1 MRQLRNHPCSASFN
15 NLYPFT
21 FFPLLVLLLFLPTCT
36 NLRYLQLL
44 AMARPPSMFHAFLRP
59 SILQVLRA
67 TGYHSTRPAVLDTLT
82 DIAARYLTL
91 LCEKTASNA
100 MNNHGDAGDYDIVDV
115 RMALQEVGTLLPDKV
130 ETEQARKGEEDMRG
144 VEEFI
149 QWFTGTRMKEMMEM
163 GSGDTESD
171 ATDYLAALK
180 KKHSKTGDDAKWQGT
195 IFGKC
200 TDGNEILVEGGPLIS
215 INEWISHRTPEPQE
229 EKEEE
234 EEEEEQQQNGD
245 KLETSELRGSPSSG
259 LSSVGDRLGDD
270 GIEDMDLT

>member
-1 MRQLRNHPCSASFN
+1 
-15 NLYPFT
+15 
-21 FFPLLVLLLFLPTCT
+21 
-36 NLRYLQLL
+36 
-44 AMARPPSMFHAFLRP
+44 MARPPSMFHAFLRP
-59 SILQVLRA
+59 SILQILRA

-100 MNNHGDAGDYDIVDV
+100 TNNHGDAGDYDIVDV
-115 RMALQEVGTLLPDKV
+115 RMALQEVGVLLPERA
-130 ETEQARKGEEDMRG
+130 ETEQAWKGEEDMRG

-149 QWFTGTRMKEMMEM
+149 EWFSGTRMKEMMEM

-195 IFGKC
+195 IFGKSN
-200 TDGNEILVEGGPLIS
+200 DGNEILVEGGSITSIS
-215 INEWISHRTPEPQE
+215 EWISKRAPESLEPQE
-229 EKEEE
+229 TIEE
-234 EEEEEQQQNGD
+234 QNGD
-245 KLETSELRGSPSSG
+245 NPEAADMRRSPSSG

-270 GIEDMDLT
+270 GVEDMVLT